1 MPRIIAKRWSM
12 SVYTLALEAGKFYVG
27 YSEDVPRR
35 IAEHWLQRG
44 SHWTRTYKPLRVL
57 EVVPG
62 NRELEASKTIAL
74 MVEKGWR
81 NVRGGPHCQVDMR
94 SMPTAIAK
102 AMARRPLGELPRPT
116 VYEYGG
122 HVVAVQPP
130 VDGYTA
136 EVAGELAAPPVVL
149 VADDEESV
157 RTAAEQWVD
166 LELGRRC

>member
-1 MPRIIAKRWSM
+1 M
-12 SVYTLALEAGKFYVG
+12 SVYMLQHEDGKFHVG

-44 SHWTRTYKPLRVL
+44 SHWTRTYKPVRVL
-57 EVVPG
+57 EVAPG
-62 NRELEASKTIAL
+62 KHELENAKTIAL
-74 MVEKGWR
+74 MIQHGWR
-81 NVRGGPHCQVDMR
+81 NVRGGCYCQVDMR

-102 AMARRPLGELPRPT
+102 AMARRPLGELPRPI
-116 VYEYGG
+116 VYAYGG

-149 VADDEESV
+149 VADDEEPV
-157 RTAAEQWVD
+157 RTATEQWVD